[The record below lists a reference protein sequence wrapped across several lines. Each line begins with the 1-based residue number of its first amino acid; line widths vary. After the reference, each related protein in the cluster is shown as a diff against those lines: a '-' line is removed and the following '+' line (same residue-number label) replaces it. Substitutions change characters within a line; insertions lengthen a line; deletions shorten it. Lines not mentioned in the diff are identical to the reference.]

1 MAINYFDQLV
11 QGFGGQEDELTQA
24 IDALG
29 AQAQAPQAVAP
40 QAAPGSIEALMAG
53 QQDIQRI
60 QAERAA
66 ALANL
71 SAVGARRP
79 SKRLLREGQSFMEAF
94 RDPSEA
100 QREFAI
106 RAGMAL
112 LSDDGTKSLSQRIG
126 QALGSGAQGLQEV
139 RQQGIASEAA
149 QAKADLAQLQLEQE
163 GVEQKMQFGQDV
175 QKQKQ
180 QQFSNE
186 LRIREL
192 LKPEGQSQLEKD
204 LDKQTAASI
213 GKIRDLGST
222 SFALDQDLNVMESLL
237 DEGLGTGVGA
247 MPLSRLQSLGSFL
260 GIPDSVLGK
269 VGASETFESLSNR
282 MALRL
287 SNPASGL
294 GLKGAV
300 SNKELDF
307 LSNAVPNLGKSAAG
321 NRLLIKVLRAQNRF
335 KQDVA
340 AEQERIIQANNGLPP
355 ADLDARLVS
364 FANKHSVLTPEDLEE
379 IRQVSK
385 VRDPI
390 SPPRSGIESEAPGVS
405 EGVGSDYDFVIN

>member
-11 QGFGGQEDELTQA
+11 QGFTGDASQDDLEKA
-24 IDALG
+24 IASL
-29 AQAQAPQAVAP
+29 AVKTPQAVVP
-40 QAAPGSIEALMAG
+40 QAPLGSIEAMMAG
-53 QQDIQRI
+53 QQDLQRI

-79 SKRLLREGQSFMEAF
+79 SKRFLREGQSFMEAF

-139 RQQGIASEAA
+139 RQQEIAKEAA
-149 QAKADLAQLQLEQE
+149 QAQADLAQLQLEQE
-163 GVEQKMQFGQDV
+163 GVKQQMQFGQDV
-175 QKQKQ
+175 QRQKQ
-180 QQFSNE
+180 QQLTNQ

-192 LKPEGQSQLEKD
+192 LKPEGQTRIEEK
-204 LDKQTAASI
+204 LDEQRAASI
-213 GKIRDLGST
+213 GKIRELGST
-222 SFALDQDLNVMESLL
+222 SFNIDQDLNVMESLL
-237 DEGLGTGVGA
+237 DEGLETGIGA

-260 GIPDSVLGK
+260 GIPKSLLGK

-307 LSNAVPNLGKSAAG
+307 LSNAVPNLRKSAAG
-321 NRLLIKVLRAQNRF
+321 NRLLIKILRAQNRF
-335 KQDVA
+335 KQDIA

-355 ADLDARLVS
+355 ADLDTRLVA
-364 FANKHSVLTPEDLEE
+364 FANQHSVLTPEEIEE

-385 VRDPI
+385 LREPV
-390 SPPRSGIESEAPGVS
+390 SPPRGGIESEAPGIA

>member
-11 QGFGGQEDELTQA
+11 NGFSGQEDELTQA

-29 AQAQAPQAVAP
+29 IQAQTPVRDVRAERLAAQNPQAA

-94 RDPSEA
+94 KDPSEA

-139 RQQGIASEAA
+139 RQADVASQAA
-149 QAKADLAQLQLEQE
+149 AAKAKFQQLGIEQ
-163 GVEQKMQFGQDV
+163 QAA
-175 QKQKQ
+175 Q

-213 GKIRDLGST
+213 GKIRELGST

-237 DEGLGTGVGA
+237 DEGLETGVGA
-247 MPLSRLQSLGSFL
+247 IPLSRLQSLGSFL

-340 AEQERIIQANNGLPP
+340 AKQERIIQANNGLPP

-385 VRDPI
+385 LRDPI